1 MMRTHFATSVLIV
14 LLAGCAQLAETRTN
28 ITGNAYLDCLNK
40 AGEEYMDNPA
50 GAEQIASAAHAKCWS
65 EWTAY
70 RERTLADYMAGAK
83 TPEEM
88 QLARDKADAY
98 LRQFELDARKAV
110 MTRVVRRTYGVP
122 PAR

>member
-1 MMRTHFATSVLIV
+1 MHLGEMRANV
-14 LLAGCAQLAETRTN
+14 AGN
-28 ITGNAYLDCLNK
+28 KYLDCLNK
-40 AGEEYMDNPA
+40 AADVYTDNPA
-50 GAEQIASAAHAKCWS
+50 GAEQIASAAHANCWS
-65 EWTAY
+65 EWTSY
-70 RERTLADYMAGAK
+70 REQTQADYMAKAK

-110 MTRVVRRTYGVP
+110 MTQVVRRTYGVP